1 MSGTT
6 QFELPRDNARRT
18 PLEEQIEIVSDTPR
32 PEHSGQSLVIRSGL
46 TVQEMEKTL
55 ILETLRSTNNNRT
68 EAAKLLGI
76 SIRTLRNK
84 LHEYRGDG
92 IVIEE

>member
-1 MSGTT
+1 MPVPTAIVET
-6 QFELPRDNARRT
+6 DLNLPRTIDGR
-18 PLEEQIEIVSDTPR
+18 LM
-32 PEHSGQSLVIRSGL
+32 IRSGL

-55 ILETLRSTNNNRT
+55 ILETLRSTQNNRT

-84 LHEYRGDG
+84 LHDYRQDGD
-92 IVIEE
+92 VIEG